1 VYGDGTSAGTS
12 SGAIVRIT
20 VSGGTIQSFGLTA
33 GTDTTIHA
41 GGAGYTFGTVNLA
54 SGYTF
59 SDSSLSSASG
69 IGGTGGSIEVVISPK
84 NGHGNSAIVEL
95 GGHYVMSATT
105 LTQAENDD
113 ITTSNDFRQVGLVV
127 VMSSFSA
134 CVKVV
139 ADIT

>member
-1 VYGDGTSAGTS
+1 MYGDGTSAGTS

-54 SGYTF
+54 SGFTF
-59 SDSSLSSASG
+59 SDSGLTSASA
-69 IGGTGGSIEVVISPK
+69 IGGSGGSIEVVISPK
-84 NGHGNSAIVEL
+84 NGHGNDAIGEL
-95 GGHYVMSATT
+95 GGHYVMTATT

-113 ITTSNDFRQVGLVV
+113 ITCLLYTSPSPRD
-127 VMSSFSA
+127 S
-134 CVKVV
+134 
-139 ADIT
+139 